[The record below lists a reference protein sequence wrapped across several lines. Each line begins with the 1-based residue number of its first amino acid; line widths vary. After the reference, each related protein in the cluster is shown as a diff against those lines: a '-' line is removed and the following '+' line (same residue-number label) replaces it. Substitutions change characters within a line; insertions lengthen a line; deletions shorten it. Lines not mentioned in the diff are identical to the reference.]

1 MDPNQYQQ
9 YADFYWHNYTES
21 AALPWDYP
29 PPMHQTY
36 SYPRPR
42 DSRGSLP
49 GAGGRRANTKEV
61 VVVDSLTDSDSEK
74 GDQPQDDREKS
85 TEVGLCACCQKIN
98 WALIGNTLPR
108 AFETSLS
115 LSNGLL

>member
-36 SYPRPR
+36 SYPC

-49 GAGGRRANTKEV
+49 GAGARRANTKEV
-61 VVVDSLTDSDSEK
+61 VVEDSLTDSDSEK
-74 GDQPQDDREKS
+74 HLWLDRGS
-85 TEVGLCACCQKIN
+85 TYLN
-98 WALIGNTLPR
+98 YLLIKLVFMVLR
-108 AFETSLS
+108 Y
-115 LSNGLL
+115 